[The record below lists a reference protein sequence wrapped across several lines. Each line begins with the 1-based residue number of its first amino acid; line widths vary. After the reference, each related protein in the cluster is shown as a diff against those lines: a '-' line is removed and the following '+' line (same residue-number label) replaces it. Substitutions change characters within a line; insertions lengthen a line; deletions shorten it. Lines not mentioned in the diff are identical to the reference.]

1 MQIKRSL
8 IVVFITLLS
17 ASCGSSGGSPTP
29 PQTTVLPSWNLSIV
43 EGGAR
48 VDGQLPPPASDGSAP
63 QIISVT
69 YPRVIRQGGHL
80 KLSVYFTDAL
90 PTDVN
95 KLLIQ
100 IIGAN
105 EHYSCEVEPMP
116 DPISGKLLVNVELLL
131 SENFEP
137 GAHGFLF
144 TLVDLAGNVAEYS
157 GKAFWV
163 KTLAEIKLT
172 KLTPQDGETN
182 VNLNASVW
190 AGFNVP
196 LYAGDVTIEL
206 TDDNGAVAGETR
218 LTANGKYAFFLPS
231 EFLKPNTDYHV
242 KITLYDQVEFS
253 SSFHTESPLPI
264 LSPLDLIGRVFVAPL
279 AEGVLLE
286 PEEAQAFFGELGASL
301 IVLLMV
307 TNVDPISGTIEMV
320 GALGEGSEGL
330 YQQNLT
336 VGLFQSSAPTPFSNP
351 YFLTGPADIILDLVS
366 IGMPGSIGLYD
377 ILISG
382 AFSEDGS
389 SFSNGVYSG
398 FLNPPEVN
406 AVLKEVIGLNLDVCQ
421 LAQACD
427 QQGRLPLRAHEING
441 FFYPDIQHLYDLTI
455 TADVQ
460 SIPSTG
466 GVITITGRAMRDGV
480 GWNPSVGIQM
490 QANAGTWDQAGGT
503 YFADSTGNFTAILTV
518 ASGSVPAGSQVS
530 IRASLSLAELGGRAI
545 SRQLSILVQ

>member
-1 MQIKRSL
+1 
-8 IVVFITLLS
+8 
-17 ASCGSSGGSPTP
+17 
-29 PQTTVLPSWNLSIV
+29 
-43 EGGAR
+43 
-48 VDGQLPPPASDGSAP
+48 
-63 QIISVT
+63 
-69 YPRVIRQGGHL
+69 
-80 KLSVYFTDAL
+80 
-90 PTDVN
+90 VN
-95 KLLIQ
+95 KLLVQ
-100 IIGAN
+100 IVGAN

-116 DPISGKLLVNVELLL
+116 DPISGKLLVNVEDLL

-137 GAHGFLF
+137 GAHGFLL

-172 KLTPQDGETN
+172 SLSPQDGEN
-182 VNLNASVW
+182 DVNLNASVW

-206 TDDNGAVAGETR
+206 TDDSGTVAGETR

-242 KITLYDQVEFS
+242 KITLYNQLGLS

-264 LSPLDLIGRVFVAPL
+264 LSPLDLIGKVFVAPL

-307 TNVDPISGTIEMV
+307 TEVDPISGTIEMV
-320 GALGEGSEGL
+320 GALGEGSEGS

-366 IGMPGSIGLYD
+366 IGMPGSLGLYD

-427 QQGRLPLRAHEING
+427 QQGRLPLRAYDING

-455 TADVQ
+455 IPDVQ
-460 SIPSTG
+460 SLPPSG
-466 GVITITGRAMRDGV
+466 GVITITGIVVRDGV

-530 IRASLSLAELGGRAI
+530 IRASLSIAELGGRTI
-545 SRQLSILVQ
+545 SRQLSIPVQ